1 MSNVYGCDTNV
12 IRKISS
18 EADRAVVGRRREI
31 DVLTVG
37 LLTGQNVA
45 WVGPAGLAKTYLAQ
59 TLATAYAGEEA
70 VKLWQYHAQTAASEV
85 MGDVDMGH
93 LLAGRGVKHDHTNR
107 YGDPRLR
114 VAIED
119 EVFKASSQTLSCGM
133 RAKNEGVVEG
143 IDGEEMAVT
152 IRSFI
157 ALSNEY
163 PAGTCGQRARS
174 GDIDN
179 AALWDRYHLRMVS
192 SPLSGSE
199 LLKAMKAVRNQRAA
213 RRAEGGST
221 TRNTRPTLTRAP
233 AGFLETAYEAVDQ
246 IVAEIPDSAL
256 KRLVLWND
264 AVNTRGIYVSN
275 RGLLGAM
282 QVTAAGR
289 ALSEGRATVKGKDL
303 QWAALYCAFHGPDSL
318 SILVNEEISNLLL
331 PAIRQKVADTASE
344 YRAACA
350 HDPATARDDDE
361 FVAFGTRIGVAVKE
375 IKAWK
380 SGVNVDRAGPL
391 TDEEREHLDE
401 KAPDSLAMEY
411 RQKWIAALGAAHG
424 GNRTTMKVVTDAVG
438 AQIKGGNK

>member
-1 MSNVYGCDTNV
+1 MSNVYGCDTGV
-12 IRKISS
+12 IQKISR
-18 EADRAVVGRRREI
+18 EADKAVVGRRREI

-59 TLATAYAGEEA
+59 TLAEAYAGNDA

-93 LLAGRGVKHDHTNR
+93 LLAGNGVKHDHTNR

-174 GDIDN
+174 GAIDN

-192 SPLSGSE
+192 APLSGSE

-213 RRAEGGST
+213 RRAEGEST

-289 ALSEGRATVKGKDL
+289 ALSQGRDKVKGRDL
-303 QWAALYCAFHGPDSL
+303 QWAARVCAFHGADSL
-318 SILVNEEISNLLL
+318 SILDNEEISNLLL
-331 PAIRQKVADTASE
+331 PDIRQVVADAASE
-344 YRAACA
+344 FQRACTSPPAGCSSD
-350 HDPATARDDDE
+350 HD
-361 FVAFGTRIGVAVKE
+361 FVAFGTRIGVAAKTL
-375 IKAWK
+375 KAWRAGA
-380 SGVNVDRAGPL
+380 SVDGAGPL
-391 TDEEREHLDE
+391 TDEEREHID
-401 KAPDSLAMEY
+401 KIAPDSLADAA
-411 RQKWIAALGAAHG
+411 RQGWLAALSAAHG
-424 GNRTTMKVVTDAVG
+424 GNRATMKPVGEAVSK
-438 AQIKGGNK
+438 AIKAHK